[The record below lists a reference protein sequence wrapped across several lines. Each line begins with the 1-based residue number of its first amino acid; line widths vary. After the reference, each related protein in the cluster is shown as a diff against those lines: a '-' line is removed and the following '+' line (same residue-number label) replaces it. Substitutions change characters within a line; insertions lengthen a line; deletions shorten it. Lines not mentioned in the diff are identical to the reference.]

1 LHHREPPIQVDIH
14 THVLPG
20 IDDGA
25 RDIEQALAML
35 RVAAADGTQIVVAT
49 PHARRTDVA
58 QVVAAV
64 ERLQEAIDRQS
75 LPLQLASGMEEQ
87 LWPDLVDRLLVG
99 TALTLCG
106 TRWVLVE
113 LPDWTVW
120 PSDLTDRL
128 LELRAAG
135 FRPIL
140 AHVERYGPIQRQPER
155 LLEAIATGALIQV
168 NADSLFGQNG
178 YAAQQVALRLIRA
191 GAVSV
196 LASDAHHPEWRAP
209 RLRPAFER
217 LAALFGEEVI
227 SRLQANAVAVVR
239 DQDVASPSPD
249 PDMLSTSMTLL
260 ERVRA
265 WVGF

>member
-1 LHHREPPIQVDIH
+1 MHHEGPVLQVDIH

-25 RDIEQALAML
+25 RDLDQALAML
-35 RVAAADGTQIVVAT
+35 HVAATDGTQIVVAT
-49 PHARRTDVA
+49 PHARRTDAA
-58 QVVAAV
+58 QVVAAL
-64 ERLQEAIDRQS
+64 ERLQAVMERERLSLRLAI
-75 LPLQLASGMEEQ
+75 GMEEQ
-87 LWPDLVDRLLVG
+87 LWPDLVDRLLAG
-99 TALTLCG
+99 TALTLAG
-106 TRWVLVE
+106 ARYVLVE

-120 PSDLTDRL
+120 PSDLADRL

-140 AHVERYGPIQRQPER
+140 AHVERYVPVQHQPDR
-155 LLEAIATGALIQV
+155 LLEAIAAGALTQV

-196 LASDAHHPEWRAP
+196 LASDAHSPDRRAP

-217 LAALFGEEVI
+217 LAALFGEETVI
-227 SRLQANAVAVVR
+227 RLQTNAMAVVH
-239 DQDVASPSPD
+239 DQDIAPPTPSPD
-249 PDMLSTSMTLL
+249 VLSAPPTLL